1 MTVLL
6 FVLGVLVFVVGLLGS
21 VALHEAGHLIPG
33 KLFDVKVTQFFV
45 GFGRT
50 VWSRRRGETEYGL
63 KAIPL
68 GGYCR
73 LVGMVPPNQ
82 DEVGREGGDAAGSP
96 TRVRSRPTGM
106 FAQLASDA
114 RDAEYEHVD
123 PSDHGRLF
131 YDKPWWQR
139 LVILGS
145 GVAINLVLA
154 FVLFAITFMGYGVDE
169 PTTTVSK
176 VSECVVA
183 VTAENASQPPR
194 TCEDEDPES
203 PAKAAGFRPGD
214 RFVSINGEP
223 VDSWPATQRAIRSNG
238 ERTAVVVVERDGGEV
253 TLRPTTTVTTQ
264 VTDAEKP
271 TEVSE
276 VGFLGV
282 VPTQERQRQ
291 GLGYVASTMADGT
304 WQTLKTIGTLPA
316 RVWDAG
322 QAALGLEERDPAG
335 PMSVVGAGRVAGE
348 LAAEDRIPGLDRFFA
363 IITLLAGLNLFLGLV
378 NLVPLPPF
386 DGGQMATTLYET
398 VRRGLARLRGRPD
411 PGGVD
416 AAKLLPVTYVM
427 ASVILVVSVVLVV
440 ADILAPITLS

>member
-1 MTVLL
+1 MTVLF

-21 VALHEAGHLIPG
+21 VALHEAGHLVPG
-33 KLFDVKVTQFFV
+33 KLFNVKVTQFFV

-50 VWSRRRGETEYGL
+50 VWSRYRGETEYGL

-68 GGYCR
+68 GGYCK
-73 LVGMVPPNQ
+73 LVGMVPPNPGE
-82 DEVGREGGDAAGSP
+82 DDGRQAP
-96 TRVRSRPTGM
+96 TQVRSRPTGM

-114 RDAEYEHVD
+114 RDVEYEHVD
-123 PSDHGRLF
+123 TGDHDRLF
-131 YDKPWWQR
+131 YNKPWWQR

-154 FVLFAITFMGYGVDE
+154 FVLFAISYVGWGVYQ
-169 PTTTVSK
+169 PTTTVSR
-176 VSECVVA
+176 VSECVIA
-183 VTAENASQPPR
+183 VTAENATRPQRDCTPS
-194 TCEDEDPES
+194 DPES
-203 PAKAAGFRPGD
+203 PAKVAGFLPGD
-214 RFVSINGEP
+214 RFVSINGVP
-223 VDSWPATQRAIRSNG
+223 VRSWPQTQRAIRSNG
-238 ERTAVVVVERDGGEV
+238 ERTATIVVERDGREL

-282 VPTQERQRQ
+282 VPLQARERQ
-291 GLGYVASTMADGT
+291 GLGYVVSTMAEAT
-304 WQTLKTIGTLPA
+304 QQTLKTIGTLPA

-348 LAAEDRIPGLDRFFA
+348 LASADEVPVLDRFFA

-386 DGGQMATTLYET
+386 DGGQMATTIYET
-398 VRRGLARLRGRPD
+398 VRRGIARLRGRPD

-416 AAKLLPVTYVM
+416 AARLLPLTYAM
-427 ASVILVVSVVLVV
+427 AGVILVVSVVLVV
-440 ADILAPITLS
+440 ADVLAPISIS